1 VAFDW
6 GAQRL
11 LVTEVIAHWR
21 LPDGVRF
28 QVRTESQLIFELFYH
43 QAEDEWT
50 IQKR

>member
-6 GAQRL
+6 ETQRL
-11 LVTEVIAHWR
+11 QVTEMIARWR

-28 QVRTESQLIFELFYH
+28 RVRAEDLDIFELFYH